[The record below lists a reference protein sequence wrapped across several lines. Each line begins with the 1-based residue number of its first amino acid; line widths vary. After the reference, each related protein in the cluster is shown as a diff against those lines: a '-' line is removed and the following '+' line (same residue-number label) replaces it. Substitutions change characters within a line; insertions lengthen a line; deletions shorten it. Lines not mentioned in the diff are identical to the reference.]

1 MLKATDKMINLLWIY
16 LSLIIL
22 FTSFFMI
29 EYCDVLCSV
38 EILIENLFFKDFS
51 SPNSVKVLLTSLSAA
66 YNYSS
71 AFHVKLFRLFF
82 TGLYGMGNK

>member
-66 YNYSS
+66 YN
-71 AFHVKLFRLFF
+71 
-82 TGLYGMGNK
+82 